1 MITFHSDT
9 TLQVVE
15 EFNEKRDEIVKQSE
29 ETFKAGEVVDAEI
42 IDGDEDAPFVTLEFG
57 NGGVAFTVERDSFSI
72 LPDDKKA

>member
-42 IDGDEDAPFVTLEFG
+42 IEEDGPFVTLEFG
-57 NGGVAFTVERDSFSI
+57 NGGVAFTVERESFIVI
-72 LPDDKKA
+72 LDKKA